1 MSWETLDWGE
11 KRGESC
17 IGTKK
22 ISRENIG
29 DDQTCVFSRV
39 EHTSTTYNDQLLVS
53 HRKKNLT
60 TFYNVLQRFT
70 TFPYVDFF
78 VVGRKLKV
86 GHALNFSV

>member
-1 MSWETLDWGE
+1 MTVRTYSTLHSPL
-11 KRGESC
+11 RQHF
-17 IGTKK
+17 TTFY
-22 ISRENIG
+22 NIPLRRFLCL
-29 DDQTCVFSRV
+29 QRF
-39 EHTSTTYNDQLLVS
+39 
-53 HRKKNLT
+53 T

>member
-1 MSWETLDWGE
+1 MTVCTYSTLHSPL
-11 KRGESC
+11 RQHF
-17 IGTKK
+17 TTFY
-22 ISRENIG
+22 NIPLRRFLCL
-29 DDQTCVFSRV
+29 QRF
-39 EHTSTTYNDQLLVS
+39 TTFYNVLQ
-53 HRKKNLT
+53 RFT